1 MKKQSISTKGIV
13 LGLILCLLSST
24 YTFANTENT
33 SAFTDVS
40 ASHWAQK
47 FINPLKESDIIGG
60 YPDGSFKPDVNVRI
74 DEFIAMTV
82 KALGY
87 QLVSEDD
94 YWAMPYIEKAIEL
107 RLFLPGTFSN
117 YSDYMN
123 RQAMVGLTVKAIA
136 INEAIPEVNEK
147 TDQFIKNDIKDYNE
161 ICINCTQNVLNA
173 YKLGVVAGF
182 PDSTFKPYNKSNRA
196 EAAVMI
202 SKIINPELRTVPV
215 YDFETTIKNWYW
227 VYNDAERWSG
237 IPDIEVG
244 DRAVVADRV
253 YHYADFELVEETMT
267 LFSYKGINL
276 HEMYEFGKY
285 LNEITVGTES
295 EPFYAF
301 GASETGVGA
310 YGYKD
315 KETYTDIFKNNA
327 YMMDQT
333 VYVVGSS
340 EMFIDA
346 NANDFTNYVYKIS
359 IDKFAMDRH
368 YDVLDKVFKHV
379 FEKDY
384 EKFKKYFVTAYA
396 FDGDN
401 MWDIGV
407 NNRNVRI
414 RSTRTGHIGI
424 DFSIKHK

>member
-1 MKKQSISTKGIV
+1 MKKLSLLKRVS
-13 LGLILCLLSST
+13 ILCLMLCFLVTT
-24 YTFANTENT
+24 YAFANTENFT
-33 SAFTDVS
+33 EFTDVS
-40 ASHWAQK
+40 SNYWASK
-47 FINPLKESDIIGG
+47 FINPLKESNIIGG
-60 YPDGSFKPDVNVRI
+60 YPDGTFKPDTNVRI
-74 DEFIAMTV
+74 DEFIAMIV
-82 KALGY
+82 KSLGY
-87 QLVSEDD
+87 QIVSTDE
-94 YWAMPYIEKAIEL
+94 YWAKPYIDKAIEL
-107 RLFLPGTFSN
+107 RLFLPGTFS
-117 YSDYMN
+117 DYGDYIN
-123 RQAMVGLTVKAIA
+123 RQTMVGLTVKAIA

-182 PDSTFKPYNKSNRA
+182 PDGTFKPYNKSNRA

-227 VYNDAERWSG
+227 VYNDAEKWSG
-237 IPDIEVG
+237 IPDIKVG

-253 YHYADFELVEETMT
+253 FHYADFELVEETIP
-267 LFSYKGINL
+267 LVSYKGINL

-285 LNEITVGTES
+285 LNEITIGKES
-295 EPFYAF
+295 DVFYTF
-301 GASETGVGA
+301 GGNETGYSA
-310 YGYKD
+310 SGYKN
-315 KETYTDIFKNNA
+315 KQTYLDIFKNNA
-327 YMMDQT
+327 YLMDQV
-333 VYVVGSS
+333 VYISDYR
-340 EMFIDA
+340 EILITALAD
-346 NANDFTNYVYKIS
+346 NFTTYAYSIS
-359 IDKFAMDRH
+359 LDKFAMERH
-368 YDVLDKVFKHV
+368 IDVLDKVFKHV

-384 EKFKKYFVTAYA
+384 EKFKQYFVTAYV